1 MQAVILAAGKG
12 TRCHPLTL
20 TRPKAL
26 LKIAGRTILE
36 HNLEQLKGLADDVII
51 VVGYLGAMI
60 RKHIGDS
67 FGGMKVRYVEQKEI
81 DGTGGA
87 LLLCE
92 KMLKGRFLV
101 LNGDDLYSRKDI
113 ERCLKH
119 QYCVLG
125 KEVDDPEK
133 WGIFDVKSGFVTGL
147 TEKPKSAKSNLA
159 NTGLYVLDIKIFEY
173 KLKKSAREEYEA
185 TDLVA
190 ALARKEKIHYEH
202 VTDYWFPI
210 GYPWHILEANECLI
224 GRIKKSVIKG
234 TIEKGVTVKGKIVV
248 GKGTVIKSGTY
259 IEGPVMIGED
269 CTIGPNAYLRGFVTI
284 GDGCKVGNAVEIKNS
299 AIFDGSAVPH
309 LSYIGD
315 SVIGE
320 HVNLGAGTITANLR
334 FDHKEI
340 KTIINGE
347 KVNTQRRKLG
357 AVVGDGA
364 QTGIHVSLMPG
375 VKIWPGRCVKPATTV
390 YEDVV
395 LEEHQ

>member
-26 LKIAGRTILE
+26 LKIANRTILE
-36 HNLEQLKGLADDVII
+36 HNLEQLKGLVDDVII

-60 RKHIGDS
+60 RTQMGDS
-67 FGGMKVRYVEQKEI
+67 FGGMKIRYVEQKEI
-81 DGTGGA
+81 NGTGGA
-87 LLLCE
+87 LLLC
-92 KMLKGRFLV
+92 KNLLKGRFLV

-119 QYCVLG
+119 QYSVMA
-125 KEVDDPEK
+125 KEVADPEK

-159 NTGLYVLDIKIFEY
+159 NTGLYVLDTKIFEY

-190 ALARKEKIHYEH
+190 ALARKEKIHCER
-202 VTDYWFPI
+202 VADYWIPI
-210 GYPWHILEANECLI
+210 GYPWHILEANEFLLT
-224 GRIKKSVIKG
+224 RMKKSVIKG
-234 TIEKGVTVKGKIVV
+234 TIEKGVTVKGQLAL
-248 GKGTVIKSGTY
+248 GKGSLIKSGAY
-259 IEGPVMIGED
+259 IEGPVVIGEN
-269 CTIGPNAYLRGFVTI
+269 CAIGPNCFIRGATSI
-284 GDGCKVGNAVEIKNS
+284 GNDCKVGNAVEIKNCVIYDNS
-299 AIFDGSAVPH
+299 SVPH

-347 KVNTQRRKLG
+347 KVNTLRKKCG
-357 AVVGDGA
+357 AFVGDHA
-364 QTGIHVSLMPG
+364 QTGINVSLMPG
-375 VKIWPGRCVKPATTV
+375 VKIWPGRWIKPATTV